1 MMAEFRKSTLAD
13 VAAEVGVSA
22 ITVSRA
28 LRTPE
33 KVSASLRQRIAVAI
47 DRLGY
52 HPDTAAR
59 ALASKR
65 TNVIGVII
73 PSITNNVFSDV
84 LHGIYEALEGSP
96 FDIQLANY
104 RYAPLKEEQLLRI
117 FLGQKPAGLV
127 IAGIDQTGAT
137 RTMLENAPCPVVQI
151 MELSDDPVDMLVGF
165 SHVDAAAAA
174 TRHLIEM
181 GYRAPAFLGARMDP
195 RSQRRFQGFR
205 AAAAFAGQY
214 DDRRVI
220 TTQHASTVTL
230 GGQLFAELLE
240 RAPETDAVFCNNDDM
255 ALGVLF
261 EAQRRRIV
269 VPEQLGICGFN
280 DFELMAAASPSITS
294 VRTFREQMGGRAIA
308 MLAAAIG
315 GERPVEPVVDLGFE
329 VRPRESTART

>member
-1 MMAEFRKSTLAD
+1 MAEFKKATLAD

-22 ITVSRA
+22 ITISRA

-33 KVSASLRQRIAVAI
+33 KVSESLRQRIAVAI

-52 HPDTAAR
+52 HPDAAAR

-84 LHGIYEALEGSP
+84 LHGIYEALEGSA

-104 RYAPLKEEQLLRI
+104 RYSPLKEEQLLRI

-127 IAGIDQTGAT
+127 IAGIDQTEAA
-137 RTMLENAPCPVVQI
+137 RTMLERAPCPVVQI
-151 MELSDDPVDMLVGF
+151 MEISRDPVDMLVGF
-165 SHVDAAAAA
+165 SHSDAAAAA
-174 TRHLIEM
+174 TRHLVDQ
-181 GYRAPAFLGARMDP
+181 GYRAPGFLGARMDP

-205 AAAAFAGQY
+205 TAAMEAGIY
-214 DDRRVI
+214 DDRRVF
-220 TTQHASTVTL
+220 TTQRASTITL
-230 GGQLFAELLE
+230 GGQLLAELLE
-240 RAPETDAVFCNNDDM
+240 RTPETDSVFCNNDDL

-261 EAQRRRIV
+261 EAQRRRLA
-269 VPEQLGICGFN
+269 VPGQLGICGFN
-280 DFELMAAASPSITS
+280 DFEMMASACPAITS
-294 VRTFREQMGGRAIA
+294 VRTFREEMGGRAIA

-315 GERPVEPVVDLGFE
+315 GEHPAEPIVDLGFE
-329 VRPRESTART
+329 VRPRESTARV

>member
-1 MMAEFRKSTLAD
+1 MTAFKKTTLAD

-22 ITVSRA
+22 ITISRA

-33 KVSASLRQRIAVAI
+33 KVSESLRERIAVAI
-47 DRLGY
+47 ERLGY
-52 HPDTAAR
+52 HPDAAAR

-104 RYAPLKEEQLLRI
+104 RYSPLKEEKLLRI

-127 IAGIDQTGAT
+127 IAGLDQTEAA
-137 RTMLENAPCPVVQI
+137 RAMLERAPCPVVQI
-151 MELSDDPVDMLVGF
+151 METGADPVDMLVGF
-165 SHVDAAAAA
+165 SHSDAAAAA
-174 TRHLIEM
+174 TRHLFER
-181 GYRAPAFLGARMDP
+181 GYRKPGFLGGRMDP

-205 AAAAFAGQY
+205 AAAMEARIF
-214 DDRRVI
+214 DDRRVV
-220 TTQHASTVTL
+220 TTLRASTVTL

-261 EAQRRRIV
+261 EAQRRRIA
-269 VPEQLGICGFN
+269 VPDQLGICGFN
-280 DFELMAAASPSITS
+280 DFELVAAACPSITS
-294 VRTFREQMGGRAIA
+294 VRTFREEMGGRAIA

-315 GERPVEPVVDLGFE
+315 GERPAEPVVDLGFE
-329 VRPRESTART
+329 VRPRESTARR

>member
-1 MMAEFRKSTLAD
+1 MADKYKKVTLAD

-22 ITVSRA
+22 ITISRA
-28 LRTPE
+28 LRTPD
-33 KVSASLRQRIAVAI
+33 KVSALLRQRISEVI

-104 RYAPLKEEQLLRI
+104 RYSPLKEEQLLRI
-117 FLGQKPAGLV
+117 FMGQKPAGLV
-127 IAGIDQTGAT
+127 IAGVDQTEAA
-137 RTMLENAPCPVVQI
+137 RAMLERAPCPVVQI
-151 MELSDDPVDMLVGF
+151 MELSDNPVDMLVGF
-165 SHVDAAAAA
+165 SHTDAAAAA
-174 TRHLIEM
+174 TRHLVEC

-205 AAAAFAGQY
+205 DAAEAAGCY

-220 TTQHASTVTL
+220 TTRRASTTTL
-230 GGQLFAELLE
+230 GGQLLAELLE
-240 RAPETDAVFCNNDDM
+240 VAPETDAIFCNNDDL

-261 EAQRRRIV
+261 EAQRRRIS
-269 VPEQLGICGFN
+269 VPQDLGICGFN
-280 DFELMAAASPSITS
+280 DFEMMAAACPAITS
-294 VRTFREQMGGRAIA
+294 VRTFREEMGERAIA
-308 MLAAAIG
+308 MLSAAID
-315 GERPVEPVVDLGFE
+315 GERPVEPVVDIGFE
-329 VRPRESTART
+329 VRPRESTARR